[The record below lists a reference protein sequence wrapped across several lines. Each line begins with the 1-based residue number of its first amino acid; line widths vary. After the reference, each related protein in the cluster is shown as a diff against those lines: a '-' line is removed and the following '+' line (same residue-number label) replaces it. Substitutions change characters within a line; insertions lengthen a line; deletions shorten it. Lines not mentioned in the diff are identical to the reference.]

1 MKKWIDCLD
10 EAGRS
15 EVWCACHNVGL
26 SISQLRDKTDQSIK
40 ADALRPTLASKL
52 RSMGYSV
59 LQIADA
65 LNRGEAWVRQRMG
78 PTEPQKWGVTVPK
91 HVQQYTVR
99 RLKSGATR
107 IEEV

>member
-1 MKKWIDCLD
+1 MKAWKDCLD
-10 EAGRS
+10 EPGRS
-15 EVWCACHNVGL
+15 EVWCMCHNVGL
-26 SISQLRDKTDQSIK
+26 SISQLRDIRDQSIK
-40 ADALRPTLASKL
+40 GDEMRPTLVTKL

-59 LQIADA
+59 PQIADA
-65 LNRGEAWVRQRMG
+65 LNRGEAWVKQRMG
-78 PTEPQKWGVTVPK
+78 PVEPEKWGVTVPK